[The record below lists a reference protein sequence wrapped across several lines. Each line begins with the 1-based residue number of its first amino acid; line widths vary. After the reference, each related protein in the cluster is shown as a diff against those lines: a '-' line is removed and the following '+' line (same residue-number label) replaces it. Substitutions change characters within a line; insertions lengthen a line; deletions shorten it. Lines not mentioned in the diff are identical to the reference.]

1 MLSEFGVFKVA
12 SVFYLSILQR
22 CHTRDSIPYFL
33 DIFKGHINKSR
44 HCAEWFILQFSNYEI
59 LKEIFLDCE
68 VDDMRR
74 FVLGLI
80 YCAMLKLYEVEK
92 DKLNSYWKT

>member
-1 MLSEFGVFKVA
+1 M
-12 SVFYLSILQR
+12 
-22 CHTRDSIPYFL
+22 
-33 DIFKGHINKSR
+33 
-44 HCAEWFILQFSNYEI
+44 QFSNYEI

-80 YCAMLKLYEVEK
+80 YCAMLKLYNYEK
-92 DKLNSYWKT
+92 DKLNHYWHTMAKKTEGSAQKDLIKVDNSFLGNFINIVLANFFDTKYFVGNFL